1 MAQFLNPAAPRSAT
15 APSSPPHYYNYAQR
29 NNANAPQSR
38 TTAFAAPIQRPPPL
52 QQNPNAAAVQ
62 RLPEDQSIEEL
73 TANAGG
79 SGGKSGSN
87 LLTTVLIGLVVLAL
101 LVGGGIGLYFFMSK
115 DHEPNK
121 EAAKQKTTG
130 NDTSTEE
137 SADEATE
144 AAPGTAPNAKQGIV
158 MHQIFFLHNTL
169 STTLEYAPSS
179 GISYDTLES
188 LEGIA
193 SLFAKS
199 SGWKSEKGTVVNDLD
214 GGVCTYLK
222 EKKHQSV
229 LEKIQNAESVRL
241 CEAFRLSED
250 PAKPLEFVAINKQQQ
265 GCRFTLSA
273 IVFSKGGKKSP
284 LYALRDT
291 DISKIMHAVN
301 EHESARR
308 RLATKTQLPSMA
320 DVVAQSRFH
329 VKLPE
334 NYKGDKNSHAA
345 LMKAIT
351 TVRAAIKLAKKKP
364 ARVQEVHIKLTPHK
378 KRHVQEE
385 SDQKQAKCNATA
397 AQQSSFVEVKFALL
411 INAKEYVCEYK
422 LTPYVGSIAGKRRL
436 SSDDKQSTDSPG
448 DYFHPDD
455 PTPPPTSAPH
465 GASSSSNGNN
475 LGSAARPPHDQ
486 AAASP
491 DSSQIGAHDSHGDG
505 DVLPADGSTTIPPMP
520 ASTPEEASSSS
531 SDDGTED
538 DEDQQ
543 AQRSPRRRNRGKR
556 RRVTHPSRS
565 RPADSSSSDEDDVS
579 SIGDKGAEEEEKPIY
594 GDAEWW
600 EQISNAPVTKC
611 RHKPKVEAHEAFH
624 TVCQIVE
631 AQGIKEGEKCA
642 GSRCLNACDQHW
654 QIATDG
660 SMLEVAHITAKNFQW
675 RIEDE
680 NGNGEG
686 GKNVPFWDCNLLETH
701 QHRQPRRGLE
711 EVAQNKDEENAPHKL
726 MPSKASMIQN
736 AYILI
741 ATTILCLVIGIQS
754 FYWIAIR

>member
-436 SSDDKQSTDSPG
+436 SGDGKQLPAQQTTDWRKKPLAPPEASF
-448 DYFHPDD
+448 YPDEQ
-455 PTPPPTSAPH
+455 TPR
-465 GASSSSNGNN
+465 GASSSSN
-475 LGSAARPPHDQ
+475 LGAADLAPP
-486 AAASP
+486 P
-491 DSSQIGAHDSHGDG
+491 DSSQIGEHDSHGDD
-505 DVLPADGSTTIPPMP
+505 DVLPQP
-520 ASTPEEASSSS
+520 STPDEASSSS